1 MVNEQKESSS
11 LISYN
16 PQTNTIIIDCS
27 KHLYPASLEDY
38 EIWMSLAIDAL
49 IQYPKATTLVLRQS
63 RDFIYDYEQVSML
76 KEIARILHK
85 FVRVERIISLDK
97 VTPFPD
103 EKVESRIAFLQ
114 KLLLSDLRK
123 DPIGAYVELNREI
136 IRQKALLEATKS
148 DRMKKSIA
156 HYLNNALLPL
166 KQALESTQLISLVK
180 DRLVGY
186 KVGDRSLYREIFHP
200 VIRPNFM
207 LTKYSILPPQN
218 ADKVTEYEIEDAK
231 IEIYKLKDKALYY
244 YHLIPAEFS
253 LNEKLYEIL
262 DIARRY
268 LSEHKPKKS
277 DFAEPERMREVFY
290 NIGKDLVL
298 EIAERTGYKLSGD
311 ELNLLAKILVRYTA
325 GYGIIELFLQD
336 ENIQDFYVNAPV
348 GKNPVFVNHAVYGE
362 CETNI
367 VPTYEDAEAWATRF
381 RIESGRPLD
390 ESSPVL
396 DTEIE
401 VRGARARIAAI
412 TRNLSPDGLAFAF
425 RRHRDRPWTLPLFI
439 KYRMLNPLAAGLI
452 SFIVDGAR
460 TLLVA
465 GTRGTGKSSLLG
477 SIIAEIMRKYRIVS
491 VEDTLELPME
501 YYINLGYNIERLKAR
516 SALSQAQNEMPAD
529 EAIRTSLRLG
539 DSCLIIG
546 EVRSVEAKALYE
558 SMRIGAL
565 ANVVAGTIHG
575 DSPYGVFDR
584 VVNDLGVPKTSFKA
598 TDIIIIANKIKSAD
612 GMSMFRRV
620 IEITEVRKEW
630 DEDPL
635 KEKGFVKLMDYNAK
649 KDELEPTETLLNG
662 ESFILNEIAKRV
674 KQFHNDWEKV
684 WDNILL
690 RAKMKSYLVE
700 MSNKINNTEILEAD
714 FVVASNEKFHV
725 FTEEVMEEHGEL
737 DYQRVYNLWKEWVDK
752 EVRLRWS

>member
-1 MVNEQKESSS
+1 MVEQTRQS

-16 PQTNTIIIDCS
+16 PQTNTILIDCT
-27 KHLYPASLEDY
+27 KHLFPASLEDY
-38 EIWMSLAIDAL
+38 EIWMSIAIDAL
-49 IQYPKATTLVLRQS
+49 MQYPKATTIVLRQS
-63 RDFIYDYEQVSML
+63 RDFIYDYDQVMLL
-76 KEIARILHK
+76 KEIAHLLHK
-85 FVRVERIISLDK
+85 FVKIERIISLDK
-97 VTPFPD
+97 VTPFKD
-103 EKVESRIAFLQ
+103 EKVESRLGFLQ
-114 KLLLSDLRK
+114 KIMLSDLRR
-123 DPIGAYVELNREI
+123 DPIGAYVELSHEI
-136 IRQKALLEATKS
+136 IKQKAIYKVTTEDKL
-148 DRMKKSIA
+148 KKSIA
-156 HYLNNALLPL
+156 HYLNYALLPL
-166 KQALESTQLISLVK
+166 QKALEGTKLINSIK
-180 DRLVGY
+180 DKLIGY
-186 KVGDRSLYREIFHP
+186 KIGDRSIYRELFHP
-200 VIRPNFM
+200 IIRPNFM
-207 LTKYSILPPQN
+207 LTRYSILPPQN
-218 ADKVTEYEIEDAK
+218 GEKVNEYEIEDGK
-231 IEIYKLKDKALYY
+231 VEIYKLKDKALFF
-244 YHLIPAEFS
+244 YHIIPAEFN

-262 DIARRY
+262 DVARRY

-277 DFAEPERMREVFY
+277 DFADPERMREVFY
-290 NIGKDLVL
+290 NIGRDLIL
-298 EIAERTGYKLSGD
+298 EIAERMQYPIKSQELTLLS
-311 ELNLLAKILVRYTA
+311 KILVRYTA
-325 GYGIIELFLQD
+325 GYGIIELLLQD
-336 ENIQDFYVNAPV
+336 ENIQDFYINAPV
-348 GKNPVFVNHAVYGE
+348 GKNPIFVNHGVYGE
-362 CETNI
+362 CETNL
-367 VPTYEDAEAWATRF
+367 VPTYEDVEAWATRF

-439 KYRMLNPLAAGLI
+439 KHRMLNPLAAGLI

-460 TLLVA
+460 TILIA

-477 SIIAEIMRKYRIVS
+477 SLISEIMRKYRIVS
-491 VEDTLELPME
+491 VEDTLELPLE

-516 SALSQAQNEMPAD
+516 SALSQSQNEMPAD

-539 DSCLIIG
+539 DSCLIVG

-612 GMSMFRRV
+612 GMKMFRRV
-620 IEITEVRKEW
+620 VEITEVRKEW
-630 DEDPL
+630 DNDPL

-649 KDELEPTETLLNG
+649 KDDLEPTETLLNG

-674 KQFHNDWEKV
+674 KQFHNDWEAV

-690 RAKMKSYLVE
+690 RAKMKEYLVNL
-700 MSNKINNTEILEAD
+700 SNKTNNNEILEAD

-725 FTEEVMEEHGEL
+725 FVEEVMEEHGEL
-737 DYQRVYNLWKEWVDK
+737 DYNRVYNLWKDWVNK

>member
-1 MVNEQKESSS
+1 MVEQTQQS
-11 LISYN
+11 LVSYN
-16 PQTNTIIIDCS
+16 PQTNTILIDCT
-27 KHLYPASLEDY
+27 KHLFPASLEDY
-38 EIWMSLAIDAL
+38 EIWMSIAIDAL
-49 IQYPKATTLVLRQS
+49 MQYPKATTIVLRQS
-63 RDFIYDYEQVSML
+63 RDFIYDYDQVMLL
-76 KEIARILHK
+76 KEIAHLLHK
-85 FVRVERIISLDK
+85 FVKIERIISLDK
-97 VTPFPD
+97 VTPFED
-103 EKVESRIAFLQ
+103 EKVESRLGFLQ
-114 KLLLSDLRK
+114 KVMLSDLRR
-123 DPIGAYVELNREI
+123 DPIGAYVELSHEI
-136 IRQKALLEATKS
+136 IKQKAIYKVATNDKV
-148 DRMKKSIA
+148 KKSIA
-156 HYLNNALLPL
+156 HYLNHALLPL
-166 KQALESTQLISLVK
+166 QKALEETKLINSIK
-180 DRLVGY
+180 DKLIGY
-186 KVGDRSLYREIFHP
+186 KIGDRSIYRELFHP
-200 VIRPNFM
+200 IIRPNFM
-207 LTKYSILPPQN
+207 LTRYSILPPQN
-218 ADKVTEYEIEDAK
+218 GEKVNEYEIEDGK
-231 IEIYKLKDKALYY
+231 VEIYKLKDKALFF
-244 YHLIPAEFS
+244 YHIIPTEFN

-277 DFAEPERMREVFY
+277 DFADPERMREVFY
-290 NIGKDLVL
+290 NIGRDLIL
-298 EIAERTGYKLSGD
+298 EIAERMQYPLKSQELKLLS
-311 ELNLLAKILVRYTA
+311 KILVRYTA
-325 GYGIIELFLQD
+325 GYGIIELLLQD

-348 GKNPVFVNHAVYGE
+348 GKNPIFVNHAIYGE
-362 CETNI
+362 CETNL
-367 VPTYEDAEAWATRF
+367 VPTYEDVEAWATRF

-439 KYRMLNPLAAGLI
+439 KHKMLNPLAAGLI

-460 TLLVA
+460 TILIA

-477 SIIAEIMRKYRIVS
+477 SLISEIMRKYRIVS
-491 VEDTLELPME
+491 VEDTLELPLE

-539 DSCLIIG
+539 DSCLIVG

-612 GMSMFRRV
+612 GMKMFRRV
-620 IEITEVRKEW
+620 VEITEVRKEW

-635 KEKGFVKLMDYNAK
+635 KEKGFVKLMEYNAK

-674 KQFHNDWEKV
+674 KQFHNDWEAV

-690 RAKMKSYLVE
+690 RAKMKEYLVNL
-700 MSNKINNTEILEAD
+700 SNKINNNEILEAD

-725 FTEEVMEEHGEL
+725 FIEEVMEEHGEL
-737 DYQRVYNLWKEWVDK
+737 DYNRVYNLWKDWVNK